1 MIGDKMGSRSQLTRP
16 IEKSPAAG
24 LLPPSDCNS
33 GTGAEFMSMAKLTRS
48 FSLSALAEGEPVF
61 TAGAGRFSIGVTS
74 RENQVG
80 YHLHLTEDEAADF
93 VAFIAQRGMVGA

>member
-1 MIGDKMGSRSQLTRP
+1 
-16 IEKSPAAG
+16 
-24 LLPPSDCNS
+24 
-33 GTGAEFMSMAKLTRS
+33 MSMAKLTRS
-48 FSLSALAEGEPVF
+48 YSLSALAEGEPVF